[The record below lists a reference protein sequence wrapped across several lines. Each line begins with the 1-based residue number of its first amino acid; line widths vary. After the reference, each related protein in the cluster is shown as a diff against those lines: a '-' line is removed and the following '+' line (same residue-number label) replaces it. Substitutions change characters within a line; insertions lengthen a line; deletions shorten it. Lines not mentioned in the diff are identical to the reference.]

1 MTDGE
6 VRRDFDTG
14 SESASPVC
22 YSSRSP
28 SPRPRKKKRRSVSSE
43 RSHKSSSSSSEETR
57 SRSRSWSQS
66 VEFLGAKSGKRS
78 TKSVRRTVENLE
90 SNSPE
95 RKKARSPSASATLNN
110 KESSVKR
117 SSKKSRRKRHLK
129 SSKRKD
135 RSTKKPKKESS
146 SKTSIK
152 QETNQPKTKI
162 ESVSMVCPPIK
173 PEFAPKPELSLLS
186 EQKFGEAYYV
196 MRSNSEENIRVSM
209 DKGIWATQG
218 RNEGI
223 LNKAFDTHNR
233 VLLVF
238 SICHSGH
245 FQGYAEMRTK
255 ISKEKSDL
263 WDRGTTSKG
272 PHKRRKFGSK
282 WGGVFKVG
290 WRAIVD
296 LPFMRTDH
304 LRNPLNENKPVKH
317 SRDGQQLPPKLG
329 AALCL
334 LMDQDGYQKGFGTVV
349 LRQQATLMT
358 GQIAKPKFIHNG
370 KFVTHL
376 PQNVEPYVPSIPRQQ
391 VCKPENNNPPSLQ
404 VTLID
409 RSIPPQGPAVYQPPR
424 VLRGG
429 GYPTYGNRG
438 YADPEPVVRYVDPL
452 PTTFPYDTRLM
463 PYPLPLPRREER
475 KRRTKGHSRHK
486 RKKKRRGRSRSRS
499 KKRRKKKRRRCRS
512 VDHSSD
518 LEESDDSEERT
529 RRCLALLLQNNLSRH
544 MLRQAAKLPAG
555 NHGNVY

>member
-6 VRRDFDTG
+6 VRRDFDSG

-28 SPRPRKKKRRSVSSE
+28 SPRQRKKKRRSVSSE
-43 RSHKSSSSSSEETR
+43 RSHKSKSSSGSEETR

-66 VEFLGAKSGKRS
+66 VEFLGAKPAKRS
-78 TKSVRRTVENLE
+78 TKSIRRTVENPE

-95 RKKARSPSASATLNN
+95 RKKACSPSASAHLIN
-110 KESSVKR
+110 KDSSLKR
-117 SSKKSRRKRHLK
+117 SSKKSRRKRQLK

-135 RSTKKPKKESS
+135 RSTKKPKKASS
-146 SKTSIK
+146 SKISIK
-152 QETNQPKTKI
+152 HETKKPKTSM
-162 ESVSMVCPPIK
+162 ESKPILCQPIK
-173 PEFAPKPELSLLS
+173 PELAPKPEPQLLS
-186 EQKFGEAYYV
+186 DQKFGEAYYV

-263 WDRGTTSKG
+263 WDRGSMNKG

-317 SRDGQQLPPKLG
+317 SRDGQQLPLKVG
-329 AALCL
+329 AALCSM
-334 LMDQDGYQKGFGTVV
+334 MDQDGYQKGFGTVV

-376 PQNVEPYVPSIPRQQ
+376 PQNVEPYVPPLPRQQ
-391 VCKPENNNPPSLQ
+391 VCPPENTNPPSLQ

-409 RSIPPQGPAVYQPPR
+409 RSIPPQGPQVYQPPR

-452 PTTFPYDTRLM
+452 PTFPYDQRIL

-475 KRRTKGHSRHK
+475 RRRSKGHSRHK
-486 RKKKRRGRSRSRS
+486 RKKHKRRGRSRSRS

-512 VDHSSD
+512 VDRSSD
-518 LEESDDSEERT
+518 LESDDSEERT